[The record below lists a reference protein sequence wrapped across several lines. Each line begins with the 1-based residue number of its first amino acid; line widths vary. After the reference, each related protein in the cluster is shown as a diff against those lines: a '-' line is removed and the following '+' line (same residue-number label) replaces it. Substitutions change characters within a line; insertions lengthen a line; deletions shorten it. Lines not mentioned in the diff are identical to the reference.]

1 VTEIVE
7 LEELRKGDLI
17 IVCWTD
23 ASDIRGAL
31 ELHEGSPEIT
41 VKDWGLYLGVSGRK
55 RRFILIGKDVIEV
68 HHHWGAARIPVELV
82 DEIRR
87 ILTRDEV
94 SAYVAEV
101 QTLTGRRVRL
111 RRYEREGWINDV

>member
-1 VTEIVE
+1 METVTVD
-7 LEELRKGDLI
+7 ELRKGDLI
-17 IVCWTD
+17 VVYWTD

-31 ELHEGSPEIT
+31 ELHEGSPEVR

-55 RRFILIGKDVIEV
+55 RRFLLVGKDVIGV

-87 ILTRDEV
+87 VLTRDEMAACV
-94 SAYVAEV
+94 EEV

-111 RRYEREGWINDV
+111 RRYEREGLITVV